1 MPSAAVMRKLI
12 DLLRPERLTALG
24 EQHPELLE
32 RLGTPG
38 ELLPIVEEFGELT
51 PVEAEYLQTI
61 PSPLLEGMRAAM
73 ADTFLSG
80 RGVFVS
86 YAPGYD
92 FSISI
97 HDSVESVGVHL
108 SGPYPPHLP
117 RDGYEPPPAAESE
130 SAS

>member
-1 MPSAAVMRKLI
+1 M
-12 DLLRPERLTALG
+12 
-24 EQHPELLE
+24 
-32 RLGTPG
+32 
-38 ELLPIVEEFGELT
+38 EEYGELT
-51 PVEAEYLQTI
+51 PDEAEYLHLI

-108 SGPYPPHLP
+108 TGPYPPDLP
-117 RDGYEPPPAAESE
+117 RDRYEPPPAS
-130 SAS
+130 